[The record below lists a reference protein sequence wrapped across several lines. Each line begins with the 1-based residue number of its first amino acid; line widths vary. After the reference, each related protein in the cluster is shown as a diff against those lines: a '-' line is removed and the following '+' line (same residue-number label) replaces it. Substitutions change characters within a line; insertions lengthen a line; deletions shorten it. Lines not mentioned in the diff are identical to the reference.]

1 MGGLALGLVWLTTN
15 GCGGNGSV
23 PPFDS
28 GADTDV
34 DTEVS
39 SLSAFELAPN
49 DAIAAD
55 QLRG

>member
-1 MGGLALGLVWLTTN
+1 MRIRQLSFDFDAMPEIVVDIPVEALVEDMG
-15 GCGGNGSV
+15 
-23 PPFDS
+23 
-28 GADTDV
+28 TDV